1 MRNIRVSSAVVIT
14 DLGVSHGHEARY
26 VVTNEATGR
35 HFSADARALQFL
47 ESLRADGSVQNAIRR
62 SNTSPPHAARLVE
75 TFARNGLIA
84 GADLDVAAADAKQ
97 PLEGKLISLRFDLAN
112 AARLAR
118 RLSWVGHLMFSVPM
132 ALVWGALVLLALAV
146 FLNNS
151 GQVTASLAQ
160 LARGGAISWV
170 PAALLF
176 VGLKAVHE
184 LGHIVA
190 YRTMCLREGFDPG
203 PIRVGMMI
211 FAATPF
217 PYTDV
222 TSAWRISSRWRRAAI
237 GAAGIYF
244 ETLSVAVLVLAWAA
258 LDLGA
263 LEPAIL
269 QVAVLSGALT
279 LLFNLNPA
287 VKLDGYYILTDLLR
301 QPNLAGRASQAARA
315 VVWRAFGAEAARPGS
330 LELSY
335 WLVSYAYRWTIF
347 AGVFWIA
354 YRFDPRLSA
363 LIAAAA
369 ATLLVIRPFF
379 GTMKPILTKVTP
391 MRIGATALVFGLLLV
406 LAFVPFRARLVVD
419 GQAFVYRTEFLRPS
433 EPARVTVL
441 DDGTRVVFAQPDVLV
456 DRAALATRLEIVS
469 NMARTRGLA
478 AAELA
483 ALEGDRTSLQNRI
496 AELDA
501 RIARL
506 SPDIPD
512 AAGMTLLSGE
522 RFDGQWVSIATDA
535 AVAAATVPTKPF
547 LELRIQ
553 QDRLEAEMSEDIQ
566 VRLTDQ
572 PDCTFPARPDRN
584 WSDVV
589 AREGVITIEAVP
601 QDGFPPCAT
610 PIRNGAAIVARV
622 PLPPRSIVE
631 RLRIEVRRLLQERLP
646 FEEEV

>member
-1 MRNIRVSSAVVIT
+1 MRNIRVSSTVVIT
-14 DLGVSHGHEARY
+14 DLGVYGGHKSRY

-35 HFSADARALQFL
+35 HFSADARAVRFL

-62 SNTSPPHAARLVE
+62 SEMSPPHAARLVE

-84 GADLDVAAADAKQ
+84 GADFDVSTADAKQ

-118 RLSWVGHLMFSVPM
+118 RLSWIGDVMFSVPM
-132 ALVWGALVLLALAV
+132 ALVWGVLVLLAVAV

-151 GQVTASLAQ
+151 AQVTASLAQ
-160 LARGGAISWV
+160 LARGGPASWV
-170 PAALLF
+170 PAAVLF
-176 VGLKAVHE
+176 LGLKAVHE
-184 LGHIVA
+184 LGHILA
-190 YRTMCLREGFDPG
+190 YRIMCLREGFDPG
-203 PIRVGMMI
+203 PIRVGVMI

-222 TSAWRISSRWRRAAI
+222 TSAWRISSRWRRTAI

-244 ETLSVAVLVLAWAA
+244 ETMSVAILVLAWAA

-269 QVAVLSGALT
+269 QVAVFSGALT
-279 LLFNLNPA
+279 ILFNLNPV
-287 VKLDGYYILTDLLR
+287 VKLDGYFILTDLLR

-315 VVWRAFGAEAARPGS
+315 LLWRAFGAEAAPSRA

-335 WLVSYAYRWTIF
+335 WLISYAYRWTIF

-354 YRFDPRLSA
+354 YRFDPRLSV
-363 LIAAAA
+363 LIIAAA
-369 ATLLVIRPFF
+369 ATLLVIRPLF

-391 MRIGATALVFGLLLV
+391 MRIGATSLAFGLLIV

-433 EPARVTVL
+433 EPARVAVL
-441 DDGTRVVFAQPDVLV
+441 DGGRKLSFAQPDVQLDKTSLV
-456 DRAALATRLEIVS
+456 TRLEIVS

-478 AAELA
+478 AADLA
-483 ALEGDRTSLQNRI
+483 ALEGDRASLRNRI
-496 AELDA
+496 AELDG

-506 SPDIPD
+506 SPDMPAD
-512 AAGMTLLSGE
+512 AVLTLLSGE
-522 RFDGQWVSIATDA
+522 RFDGQWISTAAEA
-535 AVAAATVPTKPF
+535 AVAAVTVPTEPF

-553 QDRLEAEMSEDIQ
+553 QDRLETDMSESIQ
-566 VRLTDQ
+566 VRLTDR
-572 PDCTFPARPDRN
+572 PDCTFGARPDRT
-584 WSDVV
+584 WSEAV
-589 AREGVITIEAVP
+589 ARDGMVTIEAVP
-601 QDGFPPCAT
+601 QDGFPPCAAT
-610 PIRNGAAIVARV
+610 IRNGAAIVARV

-631 RLRIEVRRLLQERLP
+631 RLRIEVRRMLQERLP
-646 FEEEV
+646 FEEEA

>member
-14 DLGVSHGHEARY
+14 DLGVSDGHKARY

-35 HFSADARALQFL
+35 HFSADARALRFL
-47 ESLRADGSVQNAIRR
+47 ESLQADGSVQNAIQR
-62 SNTSPPHAARLVE
+62 SAVPPPHAARLVE

-84 GADLDVAAADAKQ
+84 GAELDIAAADAKQ

-118 RLSWVGHLMFSVPM
+118 RLSWVGRLMFSVPM

-151 GQVTASLAQ
+151 AQVTASLAQ
-160 LARGGAISWV
+160 LARGGAVGWI

-176 VGLKAVHE
+176 LGLKAVHE
-184 LGHIVA
+184 LGHILA
-190 YRTMCLREGFDPG
+190 YRIMCLREGFDQG

-244 ETLSVAVLVLAWAA
+244 ETMSVAVLVLAWAA

-269 QVAVLSGALT
+269 QVAVFSGAMT

-301 QPNLAGRASQAARA
+301 QPNLAGRASQEARA
-315 VVWRAFGAEAARPGS
+315 LVWRAFGVDAVRPGT
-330 LELSY
+330 LEFAY
-335 WLVSYAYRWTIF
+335 WLISYAYRWTIF

-391 MRIGATALVFGLLLV
+391 MRIGATALVFGLLIV

-433 EPARVTVL
+433 EPARVAVL
-441 DDGTRVVFAQPDVLV
+441 DGGTGIIFAQPEVLV
-456 DRAALATRLEIVS
+456 DRASLVTRLEIVS
-469 NMARTRGLA
+469 NMARTRGLG

-483 ALEGDRTSLQNRI
+483 ALEGDRASLQNRI
-496 AELDA
+496 AELDG

-506 SPDIPD
+506 SPDVSAD
-512 AAGMTLLSGE
+512 AALTLLSGE
-522 RFDGQWVSIATDA
+522 RFDGQWISTATDA
-535 AVAAATVPTKPF
+535 AVAAVTVPAKPF
-547 LELRIQ
+547 LELRIR
-553 QDRLEAEMSEDIQ
+553 QDRLEADMSEDIQ
-566 VRLTDQ
+566 IRLTDR
-572 PDCTFPARPDRN
+572 PECTFQAHAKGG
-584 WSDVV
+584 WSNFV
-589 AREGVITIEAVP
+589 ARDGMVTVEATP
-601 QDGFPPCAT
+601 QDALPQCAQA
-610 PIRNGAAIVARV
+610 IRNGAAIVARA
-622 PLPPRSIVE
+622 PLPPRSIIE
-631 RLRIEVRRLLQERLP
+631 RLRIEVRRMLQERLP
-646 FEEEV
+646 FEEEA